1 VSAGERQELLAEYGL
16 TEEPSGGY
24 GLTPRSLQQGLSR
37 AYKLRGEGSVECRE
51 VLALDPADERRAQLA
66 LNLQIE
72 AFSEAYFQNS

>member
-1 VSAGERQELLAEYGL
+1 MSAGERQELLAEYGL

-37 AYKLRGEGSVECRE
+37 AHTLRKQGDAECAE
-51 VLALDPADERRAQLA
+51 ILALDPADERRAQLA

-72 AFSEAYFQNS
+72 AFSESYSQNS